1 MVGINKQLQ
10 EYIENNILP
19 IYKKNDSGHG
29 IEHIE
34 YVIKRSFEFA
44 TQFENI
50 DLNMVYV
57 IAAFHDLAHH
67 IDKDNHEYYQL
78 NYFMKIK

>member
-1 MVGINKQLQ
+1 MNFLNEQLTEYVENK
-10 EYIENNILP
+10 IFP
-19 IYKKNDSGHG
+19 IYDKNDAGHG

-34 YVIKRSFEFA
+34 YVIRRSLEFA
-44 TQFENI
+44 RQFDHI

-67 IDKDNHEYYQL
+67 IDKDNHEVLSAKLFYE
-78 NYFMKIK
+78 N